1 MGTSISRRYDLVMR
15 RYLNRL
21 AERVNRDAKESRLR
35 RGIGPNVRRY
45 REPFVWCRA
54 PLGIRRLSPLGSTV
68 RRNTSRGTVRFSARN
83 FRLFEWCVL
92 DAFRALER

>member
-1 MGTSISRRYDLVMR
+1 MGTSNCGREVLAMR
-15 RYLNRL
+15 PYLNRL

-35 RGIGPNVRRY
+35 RRSGPNVRRY

-54 PLGIRRLSPLGSTV
+54 PLGTRGLSPLGSTV
-68 RRNTSRGTVRFSARN
+68 RCDTSRGTVHSSARN

-92 DAFRALER
+92 VAFRAPER